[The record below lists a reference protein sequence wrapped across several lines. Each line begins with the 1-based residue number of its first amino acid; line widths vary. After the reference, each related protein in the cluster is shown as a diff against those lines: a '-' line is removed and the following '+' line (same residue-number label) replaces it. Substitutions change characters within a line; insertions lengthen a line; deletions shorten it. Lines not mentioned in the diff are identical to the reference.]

1 MRDARLSLEAEAAR
15 GDLQNFDV
23 LFADAFSGDSIPVH
37 LLTKEAMALYLSH
50 LRGPDSVIVV
60 NVTNRAIDISS
71 VVAGLAQKYGLKG
84 TLIDAPDRSG
94 VFLRSDFVLLTRGK
108 SLDIPEIQKAGYPM
122 RLDRQVPESRIWTD
136 DYSNV
141 ALLLVNPLRKSWL
154 R

>member
-1 MRDARLSLEAEAAR
+1 M
-15 GDLQNFDV
+15 
-23 LFADAFSGDSIPVH
+23 
-37 LLTKEAMALYLSH
+37 LTKEAMALYLSH

-71 VVAGLAQKYGLKG
+71 VVAGLAQKYGLKA
-84 TLIDAPDRSG
+84 TLIDAPNRSG
-94 VFLRSDFVLLTRGK
+94 IFLRSDFVLLTRGK
-108 SLDIPEIQKAGYPM
+108 SLDVPEIQKVGYPM

-141 ALLLVNPLRKSWL
+141 IRLLINPLKKSRL